1 MGEQG
6 AAVPPGTAAGLV
18 TPSGRPDDSAARSLQ
33 GVAVAAH
40 VAERVLGLLL
50 LVVGA
55 QLSSASAH
63 HALTRWDAKWYAR
76 IAEDGYGY
84 VGIAPDGRRL
94 ADYAFFPLFPALERA
109 VAALT
114 GLAAADAGLVISAA
128 SSVVAA
134 AGIYQVGARLH
145 DPRTGVVL
153 ACLWSSVPV
162 ALVTSMAYTEAL
174 FTALAAWCLVAVL
187 ADRLVLAAWLA
198 VLAGLTR
205 PLGVAVVAA
214 VLAAA
219 LVSAARPADG
229 RRRRAPAGP
238 VLAAAVAPLGLV
250 GYLAFVRWDG
260 EGPRS
265 YTRVTKGWDNHV
277 DGGRAFAAWVW
288 ELVTTRP
295 AVGALLV
302 AGLVLLAAAVWHTR
316 RYPWPVIAFTL
327 VGVLV
332 SFSTSHYFGSRPRYL
347 LPVFTLLLWPSTG
360 LARLRLP
367 PLVLTLLLVSRV
379 VGRRLRGAAVAGAL
393 LVLLAAY
400 AQLALGRHHP
410 SDLLAGWLLAVA
422 LVAGTAAV
430 RQGGP
435 EPSSQTA
442 P

>member
-1 MGEQG
+1 M
-6 AAVPPGTAAGLV
+6 
-18 TPSGRPDDSAARSLQ
+18 
-33 GVAVAAH
+33 AVAAH

-55 QLSSASAH
+55 HLSSASAH

-84 VGIAPDGRRL
+84 VGIAPYGRRL
-94 ADYAFFPLFPALERA
+94 ADYAFFPLFPALERG
-109 VAALT
+109 VAAGT
-114 GLAAADAGLVISAA
+114 RLAAADAGLLISAI

-145 DPRTGVVL
+145 DARTGVVL

-187 ADRLVLAAWLA
+187 ADRLVVAAWLA

-229 RRRRAPAGP
+229 RRGLAAGGGP

-295 AVGALLV
+295 FVGALLV

-367 PLVLTLLLVSRV
+367 PLVITL
-379 VGRRLRGAAVAGAL
+379 A
-393 LVLLAAY
+393 
-400 AQLALGRHHP
+400 
-410 SDLLAGWLLAVA
+410 LLAVA
-422 LVAGTAAV
+422 SGVYGAV
-430 RQGGP
+430 WLLGSGP
-435 EPSSQTA
+435 P
-442 P
+442 

>member
-1 MGEQG
+1 M
-6 AAVPPGTAAGLV
+6 
-18 TPSGRPDDSAARSLQ
+18 
-33 GVAVAAH
+33 AVAAH

-55 QLSSASAH
+55 QLSSASAY

-76 IAEDGYGY
+76 IAADGYGH

-94 ADYAFFPLFPALERA
+94 SDYAFFPLFPALERA
-109 VAALT
+109 VAGIT
-114 GLAAADAGLVISAA
+114 GLAAVDAGLVISAV

-145 DPRTGVVL
+145 DARTGLVL

-162 ALVTSMAYTEAL
+162 AGVTSMAYTEAL

-187 ADRLVLAAWLA
+187 ADRLVVAAWLA

-214 VLAAA
+214 VLVAA
-219 LVSAARPADG
+219 LVSAARPRDHSAAGPRDDS
-229 RRRRAPAGP
+229 RQRASFGSP

-265 YTRVTKGWDNHV
+265 YAHVTKGWDNHA
-277 DGGRAFAAWVW
+277 DGGRAFAGWVW

-295 AVGALLV
+295 GVGALLV
-302 AGLVLLAAAVWHTR
+302 AGLLLLAAAVWHTR
-316 RYPWPVIAFTL
+316 RYPWPVVAFT
-327 VGVLV
+327 VVAVLV
-332 SFSTSHYFGSRPRYL
+332 SFSTSNYFGSRPRYL

-367 PLVLTLLLVSRV
+367 PLVLV
-379 VGRRLRGAAVAGAL
+379 
-393 LVLLAAY
+393 LVLLSVASGVYGAV
-400 AQLALGRHHP
+400 
-410 SDLLAGWLLAVA
+410 WLL
-422 LVAGTAAV
+422 GS
-430 RQGGP
+430 GP
-435 EPSSQTA
+435 P
-442 P
+442 

>member
-1 MGEQG
+1 VGERG
-6 AAVPPGTAAGLV
+6 ATVPAGAAAGLL
-18 TPSGRPDDSAARSLQ
+18 TPSGRPTGSSGGSLQ
-33 GVAVAAH
+33 RVAVAAH
-40 VAERVLGLLL
+40 VGERVLGLLF

-55 QLSSASAH
+55 QLSSASAY

-94 ADYAFFPLFPALERA
+94 ADYAFFPLFPALERV
-109 VAALT
+109 VAGVT
-114 GLAAADAGLVISAA
+114 GLAAVDAGLVISAV

-145 DPRTGVVL
+145 DARTGLVL

-162 ALVTSMAYTEAL
+162 AGVTSMAYTEAL
-174 FTALAAWCLVAVL
+174 FTAVAAWCLVAVL
-187 ADRLVLAAWLA
+187 ADRLFVAAWLA

-214 VLAAA
+214 VLVAA
-219 LVSAARPADG
+219 LVCAARPADEG
-229 RRRRAPAGP
+229 RRPRSFGGP

-265 YTRVTKGWDNHV
+265 YSRVTKGWENQV
-277 DGGRAFAAWVW
+277 DGGRAFAAWTW

-295 AVGALLV
+295 GLGALLV
-302 AGLVLLAAAVWHTR
+302 AGLLLLAAAVWHTR
-316 RYPWPVIAFTL
+316 RYPWPVIVFT
-327 VGVLV
+327 VVAVLV

-367 PLVLTLLLVSRV
+367 PLVLV
-379 VGRRLRGAAVAGAL
+379 
-393 LVLLAAY
+393 LVLLAVASGVY
-400 AQLALGRHHP
+400 GAV
-410 SDLLAGWLLAVA
+410 WLL
-422 LVAGTAAV
+422 GS
-430 RQGGP
+430 GP
-435 EPSSQTA
+435 P
-442 P
+442 